1 MKIAFVLLH
10 LLFKIAPLFRSL
22 DIANL
27 ALPFK
32 VAAVYALT
40 LRDLL
45 GLSSP
50 PSFMSD
56 VVILTIAA
64 ALTGAML
71 WPKSTAPSGAR

>member
-50 PSFMSD
+50 PSFISD